1 MKRYTIGLI
10 TGALL
15 AVSAMMFMG
24 VTQSNNDYDYEI
36 DSEGNHFLYDNNNGR
51 IIEILPFTNITSYRY
66 KDGSGKW
73 EKYTKP
79 QFAKVRV
86 ENIFKSISIIGNPTQ
101 EQKDWIEKEEEELQ
115 QLIKEGKEELEELKK
130 KKGQ

>member
-1 MKRYTIGLI
+1 MKKYTIGLI

-36 DSEGNHFLYDNNNGR
+36 DSKGNHFLYDNNNGR
-51 IIEILPFTNITSYRY
+51 IIEILPFTNITSYSY
-66 KDGSGKW
+66 KDGSEKF

-79 QFAKVRV
+79 QFAKVRI

-101 EQKDWIEKEEEELQ
+101 KQKDWIEKEEEELQ
-115 QLIKEGKEELEELKK
+115 QLIKESKEELEELKK